1 MKITGKHL
9 YFYLTQI
16 PLLTNLST
24 DPVKLIND
32 KNITTYKSRL
42 EKIISIQIPLF
53 VSYVAKL

>member
-16 PLLTNLST
+16 PLLTNLSI
-24 DPVKLIND
+24 DSVKLIND

-42 EKIISIQIPLF
+42 EKIPIITVQHSDRR
-53 VSYVAKL
+53 

>member
-1 MKITGKHL
+1 MKITGQHL

-32 KNITTYKSRL
+32 KKH
-42 EKIISIQIPLF
+42 IILMTR
-53 VSYVAKL
+53 